1 VDVENQQATCPGG
14 HLSQRWSVYHRR
26 GGEDKDRMAVPWD
39 KHVCGGCALRARCL
53 PPGQEQRILRLS
65 RYYDL
70 LSARRREQNT
80 PAFQERYRRR
90 AGIEATFSHLV
101 NVHRAR
107 RTPYRGPDKTL
118 GYFAALCVGVNLRRV
133 AAWQAGDRPERER
146 RSRLARLLAQR
157 SAEGALC
164 AA

>member
-1 VDVENQQATCPGG
+1 
-14 HLSQRWSVYHRR
+14 
-26 GGEDKDRMAVPWD
+26 MAVLWD
-39 KHVCGGCALRARCL
+39 KQVCGGCPLRERCL
-53 PPGQEQRILRLS
+53 PPGQDQRILRLS

-80 PAFQERYRRR
+80 PAFRERYRRR

-118 GYFAALCVGVNLRRV
+118 GYYAALCVGVNLRRV
-133 AAWQAGDRPERER
+133 AAWQAGDFPQRER
-146 RSRLARLLAQR
+146 RRRLSHLLAEHTR
-157 SAEGALC
+157 RG
-164 AA
+164 